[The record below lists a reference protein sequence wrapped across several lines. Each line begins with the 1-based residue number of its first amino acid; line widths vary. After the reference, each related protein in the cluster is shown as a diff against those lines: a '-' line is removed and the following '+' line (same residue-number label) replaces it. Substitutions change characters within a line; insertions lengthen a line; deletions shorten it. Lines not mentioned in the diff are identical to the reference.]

1 MRKLVMGC
9 ALAGV
14 LALSPK
20 SEARPPAF
28 LGPLPVIFQAM
39 PKSEVGVASWYGS
52 KHQGKATASGE
63 AFDMNRLTAAHRE
76 LPLGTT
82 VRVTNLVNLKS
93 IVLRVNDRGPGIDG
107 RLIDV
112 SWAAAKKLNFVN
124 AGLTL
129 VEVEIVSYPRSHLRQ
144 GGGSSS
150 AKVNSISG
158 RRRK

>member
-9 ALAGV
+9 VLAGV

-20 SEARPPAF
+20 SEARLPASP
-28 LGPLPVIFQAM
+28 GPLPVIFQAM
-39 PKSEVGVASWYGS
+39 PKGEVGVASWYGS

-63 AFDMNRLTAAHRE
+63 TFDMNRFTAAHRE

-112 SWAAAKKLNFVN
+112 SWAAAKKLGFLN
-124 AGLTL
+124 AGLTP
-129 VEVEIVSYPRSHLRQ
+129 VEVEVVSYPKSCLQQGTGLRSSR
-144 GGGSSS
+144 
-150 AKVNSISG
+150 VN
-158 RRRK
+158 

>member
-1 MRKLVMGC
+1 
-9 ALAGV
+9 
-14 LALSPK
+14 
-20 SEARPPAF
+20 
-28 LGPLPVIFQAM
+28 
-39 PKSEVGVASWYGS
+39 
-52 KHQGKATASGE
+52 
-63 AFDMNRLTAAHRE
+63 MNRLTAAHRE